1 MLVKDVMKREIAYV
15 SPEDNVEFAAK
26 IMDKNNYG
34 ALLVKERNRF
44 TGIITERDVLRKVVA
59 RGVPPL
65 QTKVANV
72 MSSPVITI
80 DGDADL
86 AEASL
91 LMDRR
96 RIRRLAVT
104 INGEISGIVTVRD
117 VLKNLRHISASNLL
131 AREYHREELFQ

>member
-44 TGIITERDVLRKVVA
+44 IGIITERDVLRKVVA
-59 RGVPPL
+59 RGISPL

-72 MSSPVITI
+72 MSSPIITI

-117 VLKNLRHISASNLL
+117 VLKNLRHISASKLL